1 MAESL
6 ARRNGVG
13 SKWQEASSL
22 NRSYQQALIEIRDS
36 IKKPSDKTRL
46 AILKAEDIAFKIE
59 QKIGGEFG
67 KVKPVNAQCIHHL
80 ECVHYK
86 IK

>member
-6 ARRNGVG
+6 AKRNGIG
-13 SKWQEASSL
+13 SKWQEASEL
-22 NRSYQQALIEIRDS
+22 NRSYQQALVEINDS
-36 IKKPSDKTRL
+36 IENPSDKTRL

-59 QKIGGEFG
+59 LSIGREFR
-67 KVKPVNAQCIHHL
+67 KAPPVNDQCIHHL

>member
-6 ARRNGVG
+6 AKRNGVG
-13 SKWQEASSL
+13 SKWQQASSL
-22 NRSYQQALIEIRDS
+22 NRSYQQALVEIRDS
-36 IKKPSDKTRL
+36 IKNPSDKTRL
-46 AILKAEDIAFKIE
+46 AILKAEDIAFEIE
-59 QKIGGEFG
+59 QKIGRESRS
-67 KVKPVNAQCIHHL
+67 VKPVNAQCIHHL